1 MLTWEAPPELGA
13 LWTDFQIERA
23 KLMADKD
30 KFDKAQKKR
39 MNEKRYNLKLIE
51 KNSSLNLQ
59 FVLQSWFLPLPA
71 SD

>member
-1 MLTWEAPPELGA
+1 
-13 LWTDFQIERA
+13 
-23 KLMADKD
+23 MADKD

-59 FVLQSWFLPLPA
+59 SVLQSWSSPLLA
-71 SD
+71 LD